1 MQPYKKILGKVVLT
15 AEGAYRID
23 KCYEPISLVTDEETG
38 KSYISRKEVPVGIQ
52 INNREYWQPVA
63 SAGINDTGVIILNRK
78 NDDGQIPVYDLKSA
92 TESVAAGD
100 RKGGVILGFLS
111 FNPETDTIPAWRLY
125 QYNDVSASNWT
136 NVNYWLPLD
145 YTNKYAGWFD
155 DEKALYVNIPF
166 PKTGMYAYVGNSVS
180 SAVVYRC
187 YNNGIWQSTEDK
199 AFSGVINLADEE
211 DITSKHNKL
220 QFKDKEYNPDQFSG
234 LGKMR
239 IRKNIIDGKNILTQN
254 NISLSNTVYEIR
266 YDFDLNGET
275 LEIPEGCVLDFQ
287 GGSFSNGALSGDFDI
302 NSGDVKIFTNI
313 RFSGACVNRY
323 FRTDWFVGSYASSL
337 DINDT
342 SDATAE
348 LQQMFDSGIQKVYF
362 CNNHYYKITD
372 TITIDAKIV
381 VDGARQRE
389 GYSNEALNKAVFG
402 SFDKPLMVVK
412 AKNGETVTSTTINN
426 LYLYRVQK
434 TGSINEANN
443 FKRDIPTLY
452 VDCTEGNI
460 WGLYI
465 WAIIELNPVSSVVT
479 AADGKTTF
487 NVSLGGYRGIEIYA
501 SNNHYASYITIDGYI
516 HDFYEGIKIH
526 KDQTSS
532 WITAVTL
539 KYDSE
544 GCYGGYVCTTTTL
557 EGQHQSRHYLPKNED
572 AFFDI
577 DGACM
582 INGAY
587 IWDVQYLTA
596 VAFPNNEIQSTR
608 YAVAATGYNGLPPFY
623 GCINKRN
630 NRLMRVELDYYG
642 LKGEAK
648 KEANILAD
656 AFYKMNYQ
664 KFANGIDY
672 NNLSD
677 FVCEVVDSEGNIIP
691 VTEENTFGYNDLFY
705 PERLS
710 MDDTAGTQKTFNTQR
725 VTFVKGVTVKEY
737 HFAFKANFFNRVAL
751 ILHCFSSAIDKYIIT
766 VDGEETVLNR
776 PSNVQFYNPYYFEI
790 KHTFNCQVDVRV
802 VYRFG
807 QSEVNLPFVGLC
819 GDSAGEMIGPWGGS
833 VYGPLVCREIT
844 NSNANQSFV
853 RYLGGKAINKFIGD
867 TWEWYTYLTFKQ
879 FNSPIYPVYVR
890 LVGNYHTITLCFNA
904 VSKVVTCMVSGYI
917 DPAMIKI
924 VYKEDSDTGYI
935 TWQISGARTHN
946 LFVDEV
952 VCRQAIDFTEVE
964 DVSDFTTATIYYIG
978 STVTGTTSKR
988 PVYGGNYTSGA
999 SYFDTTLGRP
1009 IWWSGEKWIEADGTP
1024 TGAKKG
1030 STEERP
1036 DTLTVDDAGYQ
1047 YFDTT
1052 ISKPIYWS
1060 GSEWV
1065 DASGVS
1071 V

>member
-1 MQPYKKILGKVVLT
+1 MDKYNFKHTGAVIDQQIDRVIDGSVVVDNTLSEVKEDSPKPVSGGAVAKELAVRDT
-15 AEGAYRID
+15 AI
-23 KCYEPISLVTDEETG
+23 
-38 KSYISRKEVPVGIQ
+38 
-52 INNREYWQPVA
+52 
-63 SAGINDTGVIILNRK
+63 AGL
-78 NDDGQIPVYDLKSA
+78 QS
-92 TESVAAGD
+92 
-100 RKGGVILGFLS
+100 
-111 FNPETDTIPAWRLY
+111 
-125 QYNDVSASNWT
+125 
-136 NVNYWLPLD
+136 
-145 YTNKYAGWFD
+145 
-155 DEKALYVNIPF
+155 
-166 PKTGMYAYVGNSVS
+166 SVS
-180 SAVVYRC
+180 GKADNAEFHKESIRL
-187 YNNGIWQSTEDK
+187 QSQIDNVKPIEIVGDVTN
-199 AFSGVINLADEE
+199 APDEE
-211 DITSKHNKL
+211 DITTDGNNLLKI
-220 QFKDKEYNPDQFSG
+220 KDRPFGKG
-234 LGKMR
+234 LGYK
-239 IRKNIIDGKNILTQN
+239 ILRTDKTFAEQVTDPYT
-254 NISLSNTVYEIR
+254 IYEVR
-266 YDFDLNGET
+266 YDFDLNEQ
-275 LEIPEGCVLDFQ
+275 EVVIPEGCILDFQ
-287 GGSFSNGALSGDFDI
+287 GGSLSNGTLSGDFSI
-302 NSGDVKIFTNI
+302 NSGDVKIFTNV
-313 RFSGACVNRY
+313 RFKGACVNRR

-337 DINDT
+337 SINDT

-372 TITIDAKIV
+372 TVTIDAKIDI
-381 VDGARQRE
+381 DGARQRE

-443 FKRDIPTLY
+443 FNRDIPTLY

-465 WAIIELNPVSSVVT
+465 WAIIEINPISSVVT
-479 AADGKTTF
+479 AADGKTIF
-487 NVSLGGYRGIEIYA
+487 DVRLGGYRGIEIYA

-577 DGACM
+577 DGSCM

-587 IWDVQYLTA
+587 IWDVQYFTA
-596 VAFPNNEIQSTR
+596 VAFPDNEIQSTR

-630 NRLMRVELDYYG
+630 NRLMRIELDYYG

-664 KFANGIDY
+664 KFANGIGH
-672 NNLSD
+672 NNLSE
-677 FVCEVVDSEGNIIP
+677 FVCEVVDSEGNVIP

-710 MDDTAGTQKTFNTQR
+710 MDDAAGTQKTYNTSR
-725 VTFVKGVTVKEY
+725 GTFVKGVTVKEY

-776 PSNVQFYNPYYFEI
+776 PSRVQFYNPYYFEI
-790 KHTFNCQVDVRV
+790 KHKFNCQVDVRV
-802 VYRFG
+802 VYKFG

-844 NSNANQSFV
+844 NSSPNQTFV
-853 RYLGGKAINKFIGD
+853 RYLGGRDINKFIGNSWD
-867 TWEWYTYLTFKQ
+867 KYTYLTFKQ
-879 FNSPIYPVYVR
+879 FKSPIYPVIVR
-890 LVGNYHTITLCFNA
+890 LVDNNCILTIHINTGLKQ
-904 VSKVVTCMVSGYI
+904 VYCMVDGYFR
-917 DPAMIKI
+917 PENLKI
-924 VYKEDSDTGYI
+924 VYKEDSNTGYI
-935 TWQISGARTHN
+935 TWQISGSKAYN
-946 LFVDEV
+946 MFIDEV
-952 VCRQAIDFTEVE
+952 VCRGALDFAEVE
-964 DVSDFTTATIYYIG
+964 DVSDFTTIKPSFIGGTIVVNNSTRPSYSNDFFMG
-978 STVTGTTSKR
+978 SD
-988 PVYGGNYTSGA
+988 
-999 SYFDTTLGRP
+999 YFDSTTKKP

-1024 TGAKKG
+1024 AVAKKG
-1030 STEERP
+1030 STEKRP

-1052 ISKPIYWS
+1052 INKPIYWT
-1060 GSEWV
+1060 GSDWV
-1065 DASGVS
+1065 DANGVS